1 MKLISRS
8 SAVKALS
15 LAAVSALV
23 LSGCAAAPEEEAT
36 VEPGS
41 VDFLACA
48 VSDEGSWLDK
58 SFNEAVYTAM
68 QQAETDLG
76 VSINTLE
83 SASSEAFEPN
93 LQSLVDAGCD
103 IIVANGFLIGD
114 ALAKISS
121 ENPDVHFALVD
132 GSVADSTNVK
142 PLFFETAESSFLAGY
157 AAADFSESK
166 VIGTYGGVPIA
177 PVTDFMT
184 GYYYGAMQWG
194 LDNDTEVTVL
204 GWDPATPDSGA
215 FMGNFDANSDVSKNI
230 ALTQLNDG
238 ADVIL
243 PVAGNQFTAVTTAI
257 DEVNPD
263 AVMLGVDL
271 DVAGNNADLAPYILT
286 SIEKRMTVAVFGLI
300 KSLVDGTAFDVTPYV
315 GTLENGGTAISS
327 FRDFEANLSADLAA
341 RLVELQTGIA
351 DGTYK
356 PKG

>member
-1 MKLISRS
+1 VKLISRS
-8 SAVKALS
+8 SAAKALT

-36 VEPGS
+36 VEAGS

-68 QQAETDLG
+68 TQAESELG

-121 ENPDVHFALVD
+121 ENPDVNFALVD

-157 AAADFSESK
+157 AAADFSEK
-166 VIGTYGGVPIA
+166 KIIGTYGGVPIT

-315 GTLENGGTAISS
+315 GTLDNGGTAISS
-327 FRDFEANLSADLAA
+327 FRDFEANMSAELPA
-341 RLVELQTGIA
+341 RLVELQAGIA
-351 DGTYK
+351 NGTYK

>member
-1 MKLISRS
+1 MKLFSRS
-8 SAVKALS
+8 SAAKALS

-23 LSGCAAAPEEEAT
+23 LSGCAAAPEDAT

-48 VSDEGSWLDK
+48 VSDEGKWLDK
-58 SFNEAVYTAM
+58 SFNEAVWNAM
-68 QQAETDLG
+68 KQAETELG
-76 VSINTLE
+76 ISIQTLE
-83 SASSEAFEPN
+83 SKTPEAFEPN
-93 LQSLVDAGCD
+93 LNSLVEAECD
-103 IIVANGFLIGD
+103 VIVANGFKIAA

-121 ENPDVHFALVD
+121 ENPDASFALVD
-132 GSVADSTNVK
+132 GQVEGSTNVK
-142 PLFFETAESSFLAGY
+142 PLFFETAESAFLAGY
-157 AAADFSESK
+157 AAADFSTSK
-166 VIGTYGGVPIA
+166 VIGTYGGIPIP

-194 LDNDTEVTVL
+194 KDNGETVEVL
-204 GWDPATPDSGA
+204 GWDPVSETGS
-215 FMGNFDANSDVSKNI
+215 FMGDFTANSDVSKNI
-230 ALTQLNDG
+230 ALTQLNAK

-300 KSLVDGTAFDVTPYV
+300 KSLVDGAAFDVTPYV
-315 GTLENGGTAISS
+315 GTLDNAGTAISP
-327 FRDFEANLSADLAA
+327 FRDFEADLSADLAA
-341 RLVELQTGIA
+341 RLVELQAGIK

>member
-1 MKLISRS
+1 VKLISRS
-8 SAVKALS
+8 SAAKALS

-23 LSGCAAAPEEEAT
+23 LSGCAAAPDEDAG

-48 VSDEGSWLDK
+48 VSDEGKWLDK

-68 QQAETDLG
+68 EQAEAELG
-76 VSINTLE
+76 VTIQALE

-93 LQSLVDAGCD
+93 LNSLVEAGCD

-121 ENPDVHFALVD
+121 ENPDVNFALVD
-132 GSVADSTNVK
+132 GEVADSTNVK
-142 PLFFETAESSFLAGY
+142 PLFFETAESAFLAGY
-157 AAADFSESK
+157 AAADFSKSK

-194 LDNDTEVTVL
+194 TDNDTEVKVL
-204 GWDPATPDSGA
+204 GWDPVGETGD

-230 ALTQLNDG
+230 ALTQLNGG

-300 KSLVDGTAFDVTPYV
+300 KSLVEGSAFDVTPYV
-315 GTLENGGTAISS
+315 GTLDNGGTAISS
-327 FRDFEANLSADLAA
+327 FRDFEADLSAELAA
-341 RLVELQTGIA
+341 RLEELQIGIA

>member
-1 MKLISRS
+1 VKLISRS
-8 SAVKALS
+8 SAAKALS

-23 LSGCAAAPEEEAT
+23 LSGCAAAPEEEAG
-36 VEPGS
+36 VEAGS

-68 QQAETDLG
+68 TQAESELG

-121 ENPDVHFALVD
+121 ENPDVNFALVD

-166 VIGTYGGVPIA
+166 VIGTYGGVPIT

-194 LDNDTEVTVL
+194 LDNDTEVQVL
-204 GWDPATPDSGA
+204 GWDPVAETGD
-215 FMGNFDANSDVSKNI
+215 FMGNFDANSEVSKNI
-230 ALTQLNDG
+230 ALTQLNAG

-300 KSLVDGTAFDVTPYV
+300 KSLVEGTAFDVTPYV
-315 GTLENGGTAISS
+315 GTLDNGGTAISS

-341 RLVELQTGIA
+341 RLVDLQAGIA